1 MKSHYRVVIIG
12 GGIVGSSILYHL
24 SKFGWTDVALI
35 ERAELTAGSTWHAAA
50 GFHVLNDDPNIAAL
64 QGYTIRLYDEIEKE
78 SGQSVGM
85 HMTGGISLAATPE
98 RWEMLKAERAM
109 YETMEMETRLVTPEE
124 IKELCPIVDVAG
136 LQGGLYDQH
145 EGYMDPHG
153 TTHAY
158 AGAARKRGA
167 EIILR
172 NRVVELRQLAN
183 GHWSV
188 VTEKGTITAEHVI
201 NAAGLWAR
209 RVGEMVGINLPVT
222 PMQHHY
228 LITEDVPE
236 IVAMDREIAAITD
249 LEGFTYLQQE
259 RKGVLLG
266 VYERD
271 PRHWKTEGA
280 DWDFGMDLLPPD
292 IDRISP
298 ELAIGFERFPS
309 LQNVGIRKWVNGA
322 FTFTPDGNP
331 LVGPVPGLKNYWVA
345 CGCMGG
351 FSQGGAIGLTLAN
364 WMIHG
369 EPGYDIFGMDVARY
383 GSFASGNAY
392 LKAMT
397 SQFYAR
403 RFVISYPNEELP
415 AGRPLKASPC
425 YDALKA
431 EGAVYGVTWGME
443 TPQYFAPGHTNFAE
457 KPTLRRSNAHD
468 FVAAEV
474 KAVREAAGMFESTVY
489 ARYEVS
495 GAGAAAWL
503 DYLLAAKLPAV
514 GRVRLAPMLAASGT
528 LMGDLTVSR
537 LAEDRFWLIG
547 SYYLQTWHMRWFA
560 DHLPAQGVSLR
571 NLSDDWMGFAMS
583 GPNSRKVMERLV
595 QRDISNAAF
604 PFLACAEME
613 VGLAKA
619 VVARLSLTGEL
630 GYEINVPASQQ
641 RALYAALV
649 AAGADLGLKSVGN
662 RALDSLR
669 LEKSYGI
676 WSTEFAQSYTAEMS
690 NLRHHVAF
698 DKGDFIG
705 RTGALAARDRG
716 VEKTLVTLAVDT
728 TDADAAGYEPVK
740 LAGKLVG
747 YVTSGAY
754 GHHVGK
760 SLALAYVDTEVASAR
775 PELTVD
781 VIGAPTRANI
791 LERPAYDP
799 LGVRLRG

>member
-50 GFHVLNDDPNIAAL
+50 GFHALNDDPNIAAL
-64 QGYTIRLYDEIEKE
+64 QGYTIRLYEEIEKE

-124 IKELCPIVDVAG
+124 IKALCPIVDVAN

-158 AGAARKRGA
+158 AGAAKKRGA

-172 NRVVELRQLAN
+172 NRVLDLKPLPN
-183 GHWSV
+183 GWSV
-188 VTEKGTITAEHVI
+188 VTEQGTITAEHVV

-209 RVGEMVGINLPVT
+209 KVGRMVGINLPVT

-298 ELAIGFERFPS
+298 ELAIGFERFPA
-309 LQNVGIRKWVNGA
+309 LANVGIRKWVNGA

-331 LVGPVPGLKNYWVA
+331 LVGPVPGLRNYWVA

-351 FSQGGAIGLTLAN
+351 FSQGGAIGLTLSN

-369 EPGYDIFGMDVARY
+369 DPGADIFGMDVARY
-383 GSFASGNAY
+383 GGFASNDAY

-397 SQFYAR
+397 GQFYAR

-415 AGRPLKASPC
+415 AGRPLKTSPC
-425 YDALKA
+425 YDALEGGGRGLWRHLGHGDAAIFRHRPAGLRREADPAPLQRARLRRRRGEGDARSGRHVRERDLCALRGDWPRRRRVARSPAGGEAA
-431 EGAVYGVTWGME
+431 EGRPRPPGADAESVGQPDGRLDRQPPGRGPLLADRLVLSADLAHALVHRASAAAGRDD
-443 TPQYFAPGHTNFAE
+443 PQPVRRLDG
-457 KPTLRRSNAHD
+457 LRDLR
-468 FVAAEV
+468 AEV
-474 KAVREAAGMFESTVY
+474 ARIDVAPRQRSTSATPRSPSSP
-489 ARYEVS
+489 ARRWRW
-495 GAGAAAWL
+495 AWRR
-503 DYLLAAKLPAV
+503 PWW
-514 GRVRLAPMLAASGT
+514 R
-528 LMGDLTVSR
+528 
-537 LAEDRFWLIG
+537 
-547 SYYLQTWHMRWFA
+547 
-560 DHLPAQGVSLR
+560 
-571 NLSDDWMGFAMS
+571 
-583 GPNSRKVMERLV
+583 
-595 QRDISNAAF
+595 
-604 PFLACAEME
+604 AC
-613 VGLAKA
+613 L
-619 VVARLSLTGEL
+619 
-630 GYEINVPASQQ
+630 
-641 RALYAALV
+641 
-649 AAGADLGLKSVGN
+649 
-662 RALDSLR
+662 
-669 LEKSYGI
+669 
-676 WSTEFAQSYTAEMS
+676 
-690 NLRHHVAF
+690 
-698 DKGDFIG
+698 
-705 RTGALAARDRG
+705 
-716 VEKTLVTLAVDT
+716 
-728 TDADAAGYEPVK
+728 
-740 LAGKLVG
+740 
-747 YVTSGAY
+747 
-754 GHHVGK
+754 
-760 SLALAYVDTEVASAR
+760 
-775 PELTVD
+775 
-781 VIGAPTRANI
+781 
-791 LERPAYDP
+791 
-799 LGVRLRG
+799 